1 MNAFLQ
7 INRLSSFCFAALF
20 AVALLLPSQAEAQIR
35 LGAAYG
41 TDTEIGV
48 TAGFFRPVTAQGAA
62 GLSVGFDGTFY
73 LPETNTISGSDYT
86 STFFELNA
94 NAHYPISNMSSG
106 SLYALGGV
114 QYAHASV
121 ETPFGDATS
130 SDIGLN
136 LGAGM
141 NFGRL
146 FAEAKYAIGGFEQLV
161 LSAGLSF

>member
-1 MNAFLQ
+1 MNAFLR
-7 INRLSSFCFAALF
+7 IDRLSSVCFAALF
-20 AVALLLPSQAEAQIR
+20 AVALLLPSQADAQIR

-41 TDTEIGV
+41 TDTEIGL
-48 TAGFFRPVTAQGAA
+48 TAGFFRPITASGAE

-73 LPETNTISGSDYT
+73 LPETNTVGGSDFT
-86 STFFELNA
+86 STFFEVNA

-114 QYAHASV
+114 QYANASV
-121 ETPFGDATS
+121 DTPFGDASS

-141 NFGRL
+141 NFGKL
-146 FAEAKYAIGGFEQLV
+146 FAEAKYGIGGFEQLV
-161 LSAGLSF
+161 LSAGISF